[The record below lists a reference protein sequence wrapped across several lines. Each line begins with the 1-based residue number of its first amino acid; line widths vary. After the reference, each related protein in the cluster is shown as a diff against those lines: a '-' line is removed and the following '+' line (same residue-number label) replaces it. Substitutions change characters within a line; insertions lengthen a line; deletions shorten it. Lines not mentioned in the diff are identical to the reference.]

1 MINAPMKSNYDVI
14 IAGAGIIG
22 LAIARS
28 LLPQESKLK
37 VLIVEKESA
46 LGAHASGRNS
56 GVLHAGF
63 YYSPDSLKAK
73 FCRDGNAEIRKLAE
87 KHAIPVRDVGK
98 VVVARNAEEL
108 LRLEELF
115 KRGQENGVQLDFLGA
130 EDLVSFEPLAK
141 THGAF
146 LWSPTTGVSDPSKV
160 INALANEVLAM
171 GGEIRFGASLE
182 VGENQRL
189 SIDGEILT
197 AKHFV
202 NASGSQSDRIAHKFN
217 LGLDYSMI
225 PFMGVYRA
233 VAADQLPLRSL
244 VYPVPHP
251 LNPFLGVHFT
261 LTSDNQV
268 KIGPTAIPILGRE
281 QYGITKGWVLH
292 DIQSTLTGLISML
305 RHGAHDLPA
314 LIRSEWPKVLERTLV
329 SESSQLVPSV
339 TEIRGWHRKPPG
351 IRSQLIHMPSGKLEQ
366 DFIINEDSKST
377 HILNAVSPGW
387 TSALPLGKY
396 VSERILGRIQF
407 S

>member
-1 MINAPMKSNYDVI
+1 MKSNYDVI

-22 LAIARS
+22 LSIARS
-28 LLPQESKLK
+28 LLSLESKLK

-63 YYSPDSLKAK
+63 YYSPDSLKAR
-73 FCRDGNAEIRKLAE
+73 FCRDGNSELRKLAE
-87 KHAIPVRDVGK
+87 NHAIPVRDVGK
-98 VVVARNAEEL
+98 VVVARNEEEL
-108 LRLEELF
+108 VRLEALF

-130 EDLVSFEPLAK
+130 EDLVKFEPLAK

-146 LWSPTTGVSDPSKV
+146 LWSPTTGVSDPSKI

-171 GGEIRFGASLE
+171 GGEIRFGAALE
-182 VGENQRL
+182 VGESQKL
-189 SIDGEILT
+189 SIDSEVLT

-217 LGLDYSMI
+217 LGRDYSMI

-233 VAADQLPLRSL
+233 VPADQLPLRSL

-281 QYGITKGWVLH
+281 QYGITKGWALQ
-292 DIQSTLTGLISML
+292 DTQSTLTGLISMF

-329 SESSQLVPSV
+329 SESSQLVPLV

-366 DFIINEDSKST
+366 DFIIDEDLKST

-396 VSERILGRIQF
+396 VSERILDRIQF

>member
-1 MINAPMKSNYDVI
+1 MKNALMKSNYDVI

-28 LLPQESKLK
+28 LLSQESKLR

-63 YYSPDSLKAK
+63 YYSPESLKAK

-87 KHAIPVRDVGK
+87 KHSIPVRDVGK

-115 KRGQENGVQLDFLGA
+115 KRGQENGVQLEFLGA
-130 EDLVSFEPLAK
+130 EDLVNFEPLAR

-160 INALANEVLAM
+160 IVALANEVLAI
-171 GGEIRFGASLE
+171 GGEIRFGAAIE
-182 VGENQRL
+182 VVENQRL
-189 SIDGEILT
+189 SINAEILS

-202 NASGSQSDRIAHKFN
+202 NASGSQSDRIAHAFN

-233 VAADQLPLRSL
+233 VPADQLPLRSL

-281 QYGITKGWVLH
+281 QYSITKGWALN
-292 DIQSTLTGLISML
+292 DIQSTLAGLISML

-314 LIRSEWPKVLERTLV
+314 LIRSEWPKIRERTLI

-339 TEIRGWHRKPPG
+339 TEIRGWHQKPPG

-366 DFIINEDSKST
+366 DFIINEDSTST

-396 VSERILGRIQF
+396 VGERILDRIQF

>member
-1 MINAPMKSNYDVI
+1 VINAPMKSNYDVI

-28 LLPQESKLK
+28 LLSQESKLK

-73 FCRDGNAEIRKLAE
+73 FCRDGNAELRKLAE
-87 KHAIPVRDVGK
+87 NHAIPVRDVGK

-108 LRLEELF
+108 LRLELLF
-115 KRGQENGVQLDFLGA
+115 KRGRENGVQLDFLGA
-130 EDLVSFEPLAK
+130 EDLVNFEPLAK

-160 INALANEVLAM
+160 INALANEVLAT
-171 GGEIRFGASLE
+171 GGEIRFGAALE

-189 SIDGEILT
+189 SIDGEILI

-233 VAADQLPLRSL
+233 APASQLPLRSL

-261 LTSDNQV
+261 LTSDNKV

-281 QYGITKGWVLH
+281 QYGITKGWALN
-292 DIQSTLTGLISML
+292 DIQSTITGLISML

-314 LIRSEWPKVLERTLV
+314 LIRSEWPKILTSTLV
-329 SESSQLVPSV
+329 REAADLVPSV
-339 TEIRGWHRKPPG
+339 TSVKAWIRKPPG
-351 IRSQLIHMPSGKLEQ
+351 IRSQLINRQTGFLHQ
-366 DFIINEDSKST
+366 DFIVEQNDYST
-377 HILNAVSPGW
+377 HVLNAVSPGW
-387 TSALPLGKY
+387 TSSISFGNYVTNLILPK
-396 VSERILGRIQF
+396 I
-407 S
+407 

>member
-1 MINAPMKSNYDVI
+1 VINGPMKSNYDVI

-22 LAIARS
+22 LSIARS
-28 LLPQESKLK
+28 LLSLESKLK

-63 YYSPDSLKAK
+63 YYSPDSLKAR
-73 FCRDGNAEIRKLAE
+73 FCRDGNSELRKLAE
-87 KHAIPVRDVGK
+87 NHAIPVRDVGK
-98 VVVARNAEEL
+98 VVVARNEEEL
-108 LRLEELF
+108 VRLEALF

-130 EDLVSFEPLAK
+130 EDLVKFEPLAK

-146 LWSPTTGVSDPSKV
+146 LWSPTTGVSDPSKI

-171 GGEIRFGASLE
+171 GGEIRFGAALE
-182 VGENQRL
+182 VGESQKL
-189 SIDGEILT
+189 SIDSEVLT

-217 LGLDYSMI
+217 LGRDYSMI

-233 VAADQLPLRSL
+233 VPADQLPLRSL

-281 QYGITKGWVLH
+281 QYGITKGWALQ
-292 DIQSTLTGLISML
+292 DTQSTLTGLISMF

-329 SESSQLVPSV
+329 SESSQLVPLV

-366 DFIINEDSKST
+366 DFIIDEDLKST

-396 VSERILGRIQF
+396 VSERILDRIQF

>member
-1 MINAPMKSNYDVI
+1 MINGPMKSNYDVI

-22 LAIARS
+22 LSIARS
-28 LLPQESKLK
+28 LLSLESKLK

-63 YYSPDSLKAK
+63 YYSPDSLKAR
-73 FCRDGNAEIRKLAE
+73 FCRDGNSELRKLAE
-87 KHAIPVRDVGK
+87 NHAIPVRDVGK
-98 VVVARNAEEL
+98 VVVARNEEEL
-108 LRLEELF
+108 VRLEALF

-130 EDLVSFEPLAK
+130 EDLVKFEPLAK

-146 LWSPTTGVSDPSKV
+146 LWSPTTGVSDPSKI

-171 GGEIRFGASLE
+171 GGEIRFGAALE
-182 VGENQRL
+182 VGESQKL
-189 SIDGEILT
+189 SIDSEVLT

-217 LGLDYSMI
+217 LGRDYSMI

-233 VAADQLPLRSL
+233 VPADQLPLRSL

-281 QYGITKGWVLH
+281 QYGITKGWALQ
-292 DIQSTLTGLISML
+292 DTQSTLTGLISMF

-329 SESSQLVPSV
+329 SESSQLVPLV

-366 DFIINEDSKST
+366 DFIIDEDLKST

-396 VSERILGRIQF
+396 VSERILDRIQF